1 MPKPPKPP
9 KPVAL
14 SRNPKRYPG
23 FAPQQ
28 TGATGA
34 SGVELGVGVGLG
46 VGLGLGLG
54 LPAPPLV
61 PKVHHPVTL
70 TLLAVQV
77 TLSLSLTL
85 LMVQVRDHSSTEL
98 DRTRCTHATPA
109 RGRATPARTE
119 PPSPDMHRCTYV
131 RVLRRGTEV
140 VCTTVRYVGV
150 REATALRR
158 TGGDAACVVEGGG
171 SEILSI

>member
-98 DRTRCTHATPA
+98 DRTRSTHATPA
-109 RGRATPARTE
+109 RGRATPARTPE
-119 PPSPDMHRCTYV
+119 
-131 RVLRRGTEV
+131 LRHARMYSLVGV
-140 VCTTVRYVGV
+140 VCTTVRSGV

-158 TGGDAACVVEGGG
+158 TGGDAVCVVEGGG
-171 SEILSI
+171 RNYYI